1 MSTVCE
7 PFEHRH
13 EADLMLDDHT
23 ARYER
28 ISQDMVELS
37 MQADVERRAS
47 EERAAQ
53 VEAEF
58 EDGLRKITGAME
70 HLERS
75 FASGDTFGQG
85 A

>member
-1 MSTVCE
+1 MDRS
-7 PFEHRH
+7 
-13 EADLMLDDHT
+13 DDHLT
-23 ARYER
+23 RFER

-37 MQADVERRAS
+37 LQSDVERRAS
-47 EERAAQ
+47 EDRVSQ

-58 EDGLRKITGAME
+58 ADGLRKITGAME

-85 A
+85 TFYTRPLGVSG